1 MAQLN
6 KEDLA
11 KSIGGGI
18 RVLREE
24 RGLTLKEFG
33 EKTGLSGPFLSQLE
47 NGRAMPSI
55 VTLHLAAD
63 ALGTTAQAL
72 LAGDD
77 SEPVS
82 VVRKGEARSF
92 EFDNR
97 GAVVSFLMRAS
108 HRMEVTHTV
117 AQPGFRQAEYMEHV
131 GDDMIYVLE
140 GHIEVEV
147 EDFRTETL
155 GAGDTIGYP
164 STIPHRWRVVG
175 DESAEFL
182 FVSAPATF

>member
-1 MAQLN
+1 MAEVN

-11 KSIGGGI
+11 KAIGRGI
-18 RVLREE
+18 RALRQE

-55 VTLHLAAD
+55 VTLHMAAD

-72 LAGDD
+72 LAGDE

-82 VVRKGEARSF
+82 VVRKGEGRSF
-92 EFDNR
+92 AFNDS

-117 AQPGFRQAEYMEHV
+117 AKPGFQQSEYMEHV
-131 GDDMIYVLE
+131 GDDMIYVLQ
-140 GHIEVEV
+140 GQIEVEV
-147 EDFRTETL
+147 AEFRTETL
-155 GAGDTIGYP
+155 QAGDTIGYP
-164 STIPHRWRVVG
+164 STIPHRWRVIG
-175 DESAEFL
+175 DEPAEFL

>member
-1 MAQLN
+1 MAELN

-11 KSIGGGI
+11 KSIGRVI
-18 RVLREE
+18 RVLRQE

-82 VVRKGEARSF
+82 VVRKG
-92 EFDNR
+92 
-97 GAVVSFLMRAS
+97 
-108 HRMEVTHTV
+108 
-117 AQPGFRQAEYMEHV
+117 
-131 GDDMIYVLE
+131 
-140 GHIEVEV
+140 
-147 EDFRTETL
+147 
-155 GAGDTIGYP
+155 
-164 STIPHRWRVVG
+164 
-175 DESAEFL
+175 
-182 FVSAPATF
+182 

>member
-1 MAQLN
+1 MGDLN
-6 KEDLA
+6 KDDLA
-11 KSIGGGI
+11 KSIGRGI
-18 RVLREE
+18 RRVRQE
-24 RGLTLKEFG
+24 RGLTLREFG

-55 VTLHLAAD
+55 VTLHRAAD

-82 VVRKGEARSF
+82 VVRAGEGRKF
-92 EFDNR
+92 EFGDG
-97 GAVVSFLMRAS
+97 GALVSFLMRAS
-108 HRMEVTHTV
+108 HRMEVTLTV
-117 AQPGFRQAEYMEHV
+117 ADPGFSQSEYMEHV

-140 GHIEVEV
+140 GQIEVEV
-147 EDFRTETL
+147 AEYRTETL
-155 GAGDTIGYP
+155 GVGDTIGYP
-164 STIPHRWRVVG
+164 STIPHRWRVIG
-175 DESAEFL
+175 DEPAKFL